1 MMENEII
8 GLVGSLGFPIAVTV
22 YLLIERGKTLKE
34 LTRAITELTI
44 LIKERVK

>member
-1 MMENEII
+1 MENEII

>member
-1 MMENEII
+1 MENEII

-34 LTRAITELTI
+34 LTRAITDLTI

>member
-1 MMENEII
+1 MMENTII
-8 GLVGSLGFPIAVTV
+8 SLVGSLGFPIAVTV

-34 LTRAITELTI
+34 LTKAITDLTV